1 MEACQLAHC
10 MQTWRVL
17 TSLRLEEVLSCL
29 RARLIC
35 VHVYTTCILYQS
47 ILYIIHYIILRL
59 FILYFGML
67 PLTVPV
73 TVTTRIITFL
83 VGDFYKPAVANVTR
97 RSILNHI
104 MLYYVFLCSVN
115 AEGPFIVIGGN
126 IFKTMLYD
134 FILYHNILHGVM
146 LHGITSIM

>member
-35 VHVYTTCILYQS
+35 VHVYTTCILYHINLYCIS
-47 ILYIIHYIILRL
+47 YIIFHYIILRL

-83 VGDFYKPAVANVTR
+83 VGDFYKPAVANVTGM

-104 MLYYVFLCSVN
+104 MLYYAFLCSVN
-115 AEGPFIVIGGN
+115 AEGPFMWLVGVFLIYVI
-126 IFKTMLYD
+126 
-134 FILYHNILHGVM
+134 
-146 LHGITSIM
+146 